1 MYLIIVLGFIVFDVV
16 TGLIKAGYNG
26 NYNSAIMRQGGF
38 HKSMEVMAMA
48 IAYFVEYAIVYINIG
63 VDVPAVPAVTV
74 YICIMELISIL
85 ENICAVNPQMCALFK
100 PYLDKLK
107 GGNDASKRW

>member
-1 MYLIIVLGFIVFDVV
+1 MYLIIVLGFMVFDVV

-48 IAYFVEYAIVYINIG
+48 VAYFVEYAVVYVNVG

-107 GGNDASKRW
+107 GGNDASK

>member
-48 IAYFVEYAIVYINIG
+48 VAYFVEYAIVYINMG

-107 GGNDASKRW
+107 GGNDASK

>member
-26 NYNSAIMRQGGF
+26 KYNSVIMRQGGF

-48 IAYFVEYAIVYINIG
+48 VAYFVEYAVAYINIG

-107 GGNDASKRW
+107 GGNDASK

>member
-1 MYLIIVLGFIVFDVV
+1 MYIIIVLGFIVFDVV

-26 NYNSAIMRQGGF
+26 DYNSAIMRQGGF
-38 HKSMEVMAMA
+38 HKSMEVMALA
-48 IAYFVEYAIVYINIG
+48 VAYFVEYAIVYVNIG
-63 VDVPAVPAVTV
+63 VNVPAVPAVTV

-107 GGNDASKRW
+107 GGNDASK

>member
-1 MYLIIVLGFIVFDVV
+1 
-16 TGLIKAGYNG
+16 
-26 NYNSAIMRQGGF
+26 MRVGGF
-38 HKSMEVMAMA
+38 LKIMVVMAMA
-48 IAYFVEYAIVYINIG
+48 VAYFVEYAIVYVNIG
-63 VDVPAVPAVTV
+63 VNVPAVPAVTV

-107 GGNDASKRW
+107 GGNDASK

>member
-16 TGLIKAGYNG
+16 TGLLKAGYNG

-48 IAYFVEYAIVYINIG
+48 VAYFVEYATVYINIG

-85 ENICAVNPQMCALFK
+85 ENMCAVNTQMCALFK

-107 GGNDASKRW
+107 GGNDASK

>member
-48 IAYFVEYAIVYINIG
+48 VAYFVEYAIVYINNG
-63 VDVPAVPAVTV
+63 VDVPAVPTVTV

-100 PYLDKLK
+100 PYLEKLK
-107 GGNDASKRW
+107 GGNDASK

>member
-48 IAYFVEYAIVYINIG
+48 VAYFVEYAVVYINIG

-107 GGNDASKRW
+107 GGNDASK

>member
-1 MYLIIVLGFIVFDVV
+1 MYLIIVLGFIMFDVV

-48 IAYFVEYAIVYINIG
+48 VAYFIEYAIVYINIG

-107 GGNDASKRW
+107 GGNDASK

>member
-48 IAYFVEYAIVYINIG
+48 VAYFVEYSVVYVNIG
-63 VDVPAVPAVTV
+63 VAVPAVPAVTV
-74 YICIMELISIL
+74 YICIMELISII

-107 GGNDASKRW
+107 GGNDASK

>member
-1 MYLIIVLGFIVFDVV
+1 MYLVIVLGFIVFDVV

-38 HKSMEVMAMA
+38 HKSMEVMALA
-48 IAYFVEYAIVYINIG
+48 VAYFVEYAIVYINIG
-63 VDVPAVPAVTV
+63 VNVPAVPAVTV

-107 GGNDASKRW
+107 GGNDASK

>member
-1 MYLIIVLGFIVFDVV
+1 MYIIIVLGFIVFDVV

-48 IAYFVEYAIVYINIG
+48 VAYFIEYAVAYISIG

-107 GGNDASKRW
+107 GGNDASK

>member
-48 IAYFVEYAIVYINIG
+48 VAYFVEYAVAYINIG
-63 VDVPAVPAVTV
+63 VDVPAVPAVMV

-107 GGNDASKRW
+107 GGNDASK

>member
-1 MYLIIVLGFIVFDVV
+1 MYLIIVLGFIAFDVV

-48 IAYFVEYAIVYINIG
+48 VAYFVEYAIVYINIG
-63 VDVPAVPAVTV
+63 VDVPAVLAVTV

-107 GGNDASKRW
+107 GGNDASK

>member
-48 IAYFVEYAIVYINIG
+48 VAYFVEYAVAYVNIG
-63 VDVPAVPAVTV
+63 VDVPAVAGVTV

-107 GGNDASKRW
+107 GGNDASK

>member
-1 MYLIIVLGFIVFDVV
+1 MYLIIVLGFIAFDVV

-48 IAYFVEYAIVYINIG
+48 FAYFVEYAIVYVNIG
-63 VDVPAVPAVTV
+63 VNVPAVPAVTV
-74 YICIMELISIL
+74 YICVMELISIL

-107 GGNDASKRW
+107 GGNDASK

>member
-48 IAYFVEYAIVYINIG
+48 VAYFVEYSVVYVNIG

-107 GGNDASKRW
+107 GGNDASK

>member
-1 MYLIIVLGFIVFDVV
+1 MYLIIVLGFIAFDVV

-48 IAYFVEYAIVYINIG
+48 VAYFVEYTIVYINIG

-100 PYLDKLK
+100 PYLEKLK
-107 GGNDASKRW
+107 GGNDASK

>member
-38 HKSMEVMAMA
+38 HKSMEVMALA
-48 IAYFVEYAIVYINIG
+48 VAYFVEYAIVYINIG

-107 GGNDASKRW
+107 GGNDASK

>member
-48 IAYFVEYAIVYINIG
+48 VAYFVEYAIVYINVG
-63 VDVPAVPAVTV
+63 VDVPAVPAVTA

-107 GGNDASKRW
+107 GGNDASK

>member
-1 MYLIIVLGFIVFDVV
+1 MYLIIVLGFIAFDVV

-26 NYNSAIMRQGGF
+26 SYDSSIMRQGGF

-48 IAYFVEYAIVYINIG
+48 VAYFVEYAVVYVNVG

-74 YICIMELISIL
+74 YICIMELISII

-107 GGNDASKRW
+107 GGNNASK

>member
-1 MYLIIVLGFIVFDVV
+1 MYLIIVLGFIVFDVA
-16 TGLIKAGYNG
+16 TGLLKAGYNG
-26 NYNSAIMRQGGF
+26 NFNSAIMRQGGF

-48 IAYFVEYAIVYINIG
+48 VAYFVEYAIVYVNIG

-85 ENICAVNPQMCALFK
+85 ENMCAVNPQMYALFK

-107 GGNDASKRW
+107 GGNDASK

>member
-107 GGNDASKRW
+107 GGNDASK

>member
-1 MYLIIVLGFIVFDVV
+1 MYLIIGLGFIAFDVV
-16 TGLIKAGYNG
+16 TGLIKVGYNG
-26 NYNSAIMRQGGF
+26 NYSSAIMRQGGF

-48 IAYFVEYAIVYINIG
+48 VAYFVEYAIAYVNIG
-63 VDVPAVPAVTV
+63 VNVPAVPAVTV

-107 GGNDASKRW
+107 GGNDASK

>member
-1 MYLIIVLGFIVFDVV
+1 MYLIIVLGFIAFDVV

-48 IAYFVEYAIVYINIG
+48 VAYFVEYAVVYVNIS
-63 VDVPAVPAVTV
+63 VDVPAVPAVTL

-107 GGNDASKRW
+107 GGNNASK

>member
-1 MYLIIVLGFIVFDVV
+1 MYLIIVLGFMVFDVV

-48 IAYFVEYAIVYINIG
+48 VAYFVEYAIVYINIG

-107 GGNDASKRW
+107 GGNDASK

>member
-1 MYLIIVLGFIVFDVV
+1 MYLIIVLGFIAFDVV

-26 NYNSAIMRQGGF
+26 KYNSAIMREGGF

-48 IAYFVEYAIVYINIG
+48 VAYFVEYAIGYINIG

-107 GGNDASKRW
+107 GGNDASK

>member
-1 MYLIIVLGFIVFDVV
+1 MYIIIVLGFIVFDVV

-26 NYNSAIMRQGGF
+26 NYNSAIMREGGF

-48 IAYFVEYAIVYINIG
+48 VAYFVEYAIVYINIG
-63 VDVPAVPAVTV
+63 IDVPAVPAVTV

-107 GGNDASKRW
+107 GGNDASK

>member
-16 TGLIKAGYNG
+16 TGLIKVGYNG

-48 IAYFVEYAIVYINIG
+48 VAYFVEYAMVYINIG

-85 ENICAVNPQMCALFK
+85 ENMCAVNPQMCALFK

-107 GGNDASKRW
+107 GSNDASK

>member
-48 IAYFVEYAIVYINIG
+48 VAYFVEYAVAYVNIG
-63 VDVPAVPAVTV
+63 VDVPAVAAVTV

-107 GGNDASKRW
+107 GGNDASK

>member
-1 MYLIIVLGFIVFDVV
+1 MYLIIVLVFIVFDVV

-38 HKSMEVMAMA
+38 RKSMEVMAMA
-48 IAYFVEYAIVYINIG
+48 VAYFVEYAIVYINIG

-107 GGNDASKRW
+107 GGNDASK

>member
-1 MYLIIVLGFIVFDVV
+1 MYLIIVLGFIAFDVV

-26 NYNSAIMRQGGF
+26 NYNSVIMRQGGF

-48 IAYFVEYAIVYINIG
+48 VAYFVEYAIVYINIG
-63 VDVPAVPAVTV
+63 VNVPAVPAVTV

-85 ENICAVNPQMCALFK
+85 ENICAVNPQMSALFK

-107 GGNDASKRW
+107 GGNDASK

>member
-1 MYLIIVLGFIVFDVV
+1 MYLIIVLGFIAFDVV

-26 NYNSAIMRQGGF
+26 NYNSVIMRQGGF

-48 IAYFVEYAIVYINIG
+48 VAYFIEYAIVYINIG
-63 VDVPAVPAVTV
+63 VNVPAVPAVTV

-107 GGNDASKRW
+107 GGNDASK

>member
-48 IAYFVEYAIVYINIG
+48 VAYFVEYAIVYINIG

-85 ENICAVNPQMCALFK
+85 ENICSVNPQMCSLFK

-107 GGNDASKRW
+107 GGNDASK

>member
-48 IAYFVEYAIVYINIG
+48 VAYFVEYAIVYINIG
-63 VDVPAVPAVTV
+63 IDVPAVPAVTV

-107 GGNDASKRW
+107 GGNDASK

>member
-1 MYLIIVLGFIVFDVV
+1 MYLIIVLGFIAFDVV

-26 NYNSAIMRQGGF
+26 NYNSAFMRQGGF

-48 IAYFVEYAIVYINIG
+48 VAYFVEYAIVYINIG

-107 GGNDASKRW
+107 GGNDASK

>member
-1 MYLIIVLGFIVFDVV
+1 MYFIIVLGFMVFDVV

-26 NYNSAIMRQGGF
+26 NYNSVIMRQGGF

-48 IAYFVEYAIVYINIG
+48 VAYFVEYAVVYVNMG
-63 VDVPAVPAVTV
+63 VDIPAVPAVTV

-107 GGNDASKRW
+107 GGNDASK

>member
-26 NYNSAIMRQGGF
+26 NYNSAIMREGGF

-48 IAYFVEYAIVYINIG
+48 VAYFVEYAVVYVNVG

-107 GGNDASKRW
+107 GGNDASK

>member
-1 MYLIIVLGFIVFDVV
+1 MYLIIVLGFMVFDVV

-48 IAYFVEYAIVYINIG
+48 VAYFVEYAIVYINIG

-107 GGNDASKRW
+107 GGNDASN

>member
-1 MYLIIVLGFIVFDVV
+1 MYIIIVLGFIVFDVV

-38 HKSMEVMAMA
+38 HKSMEVMALA
-48 IAYFVEYAIVYINIG
+48 VAYFVEYAIVYINIG
-63 VDVPAVPAVTV
+63 IDVPAVPAVTV

-107 GGNDASKRW
+107 GGNDASK